1 MRDMRE
7 ALLRLQPATKPA
19 PAPSTVTQP
28 APAPS
33 TVKFGVDGTGAGR
46 ALSESASSSIASPAF
61 LTHEFSEY
69 ADSSN
74 LTRSGPHQR
83 ASPPDPPPHPI
94 GAAGIA
100 APT

>member
-1 MRDMRE
+1 M
-7 ALLRLQPATKPA
+7 
-19 PAPSTVTQP
+19 
-28 APAPS
+28 
-33 TVKFGVDGTGAGR
+33 KFGVDGTGAGR

-74 LTRSGPHQR
+74 LTRSAPHQR